1 MIALQGDQP
10 VLKKAQNANNK
21 YNSRHFTPIFRITS
35 QRLRPLSTSLPPTPL
50 PPPQEKKDKNKINK
64 KREKGE
70 SKKSDG
76 QGKGDK
82 KKPLY
87 LLVTNKSPKPVASVL

>member
-70 SKKSDG
+70 SKKSD
-76 QGKGDK
+76 K